1 MGWHDMIS
9 LALPRKKRPLPAA
22 TYVVYIVLPKHGPT
36 DPIYVGLTRAEAE
49 RLARW
54 FDRKK
59 DAGVISDYYLGPP
72 PPREHRQVQILTPIT
87 FRRFVA
93 DLLELESGLLE

>member
-1 MGWHDMIS
+1 MGWHGGVS
-9 LALPRKKRPLPAA
+9 LALPKKRPSTLTD
-22 TYVVYIVLPKHGPT
+22 TYVAYIVLPKHGPAG
-36 DPIYVGLTRAEAE
+36 PIYVGLTRAEAQ
-49 RLARW
+49 RIAWW

-72 PPREHRQVQILTPIT
+72 PPREHRQIQILTPIS